1 MRAALRRAALSAL
14 SLVGF
19 ASGVAAP
26 WLALLVRLWLAQI
39 VAIAGFVAMMRG
51 PLPGGSGMLAAVA
64 GSGFGVVVQAS
75 CPILLA
81 LGVLTRPAALA
92 LIVQVQLLR
101 IPGVAEDA
109 ALYWTAL
116 LGWLAVF
123 GAGPISLDRVLA
135 RGAESVAVPGAAAL
149 LHAADRLTR
158 RLGPLAQLVLRVWLA
173 AELAGLAFAALHVM
187 PSMRPGSA
195 ALLPPVPPMV
205 AALAPPAALA
215 LAALLATGLA
225 TRFAGLLL
233 LLLVPLGAAAMA
245 GDARLSWALLLAL
258 PLVHGAGPL
267 SLDAL
272 LGRFLRREA
281 AEPDRTKLPHVVIV
295 GGGFGGVAAA
305 RGLRACACRVTLIDR
320 RNHQV
325 FQPLLYQVATA
336 SLAPGGIA
344 TPIRSLFRDQ
354 PNARV
359 LLGDVSGV
367 DLTGRAVVSD
377 RGRIPFDFL
386 ILASGARHS
395 YFGRDDWAVFAPGL
409 KTIEDATAIRRR
421 LLLAFEEA
429 ENATDFEVQR
439 AWLSFVV
446 VGGGPTGV
454 ELAGAIAEL
463 ARHGLHQEFR
473 AIDPAMAR
481 IVLVQSGPRLLP
493 TFPEALSRE
502 AELALRHL
510 GVDVQTGRRVEM
522 VTPDGVTVSGDVV
535 RARTVLWAAGVMA
548 SPASSWLGVEPDR
561 AGRVLVGPDLAVPGC
576 DGVFAIG
583 DTAAAQAWHGEF
595 VPGLAPAA
603 KQGGAYVARVIRSRV
618 AGTAAPLPFRY
629 HHFGSLATIG
639 RQSAVAD
646 FGAVRL
652 RGALAWWLWGAA
664 HIAFLVGGRNR
675 AVVIV
680 EWLWAYLT
688 FRRGTRLIT
697 EAPIGAPAAPLL
709 KKPSLEISL

>member
-1 MRAALRRAALSAL
+1 MPRRTALSVL

-19 ASGVAAP
+19 AGGVAAP
-26 WLALLVRLWLAQI
+26 WLALLVRLWLAQAF
-39 VAIAGFVAMMRG
+39 AIAGIAARMRG
-51 PLPGGSGMLAAVA
+51 PLPGGSGLLAAVA
-64 GSGFGVVVQAS
+64 GSGVGLAVQAA

-81 LGVLTRPAALA
+81 VGLLARPAALA
-92 LIVQVQLLR
+92 LIVQALLLR
-101 IPGVAEDA
+101 VPGVAGDA
-109 ALYWTAL
+109 PLYWTAL

-123 GAGPISLDRVLA
+123 GAGPVSLDRLLA
-135 RGAESVAVPGAAAL
+135 RGAESVAVPGAAVL
-149 LHAADRLTR
+149 LHAADRITR
-158 RLGPLAQLVLRVWLA
+158 HVGPLAQLALRIWLA
-173 AELAGLAFAALHVM
+173 SALAGLGLAALHVTT
-187 PSMRPGSA
+187 SMRLGSA

-205 AALAPPAALA
+205 AALAPPAALV
-215 LAALLATGLA
+215 LAALLAAGLA
-225 TRFAGLLL
+225 TRLAALLL

-245 GDARLSWALLLAL
+245 GEARLSWALLLSL

-272 LGRFLRREA
+272 LGRFLRRYE
-281 AEPDRTKLPHVVIV
+281 AEPDRTALPHVVIV

-305 RGLRACACRVTLIDR
+305 RGLRKCACRVTLIDR

-359 LLGDVSGV
+359 LLGDVTGV
-367 DLTGRAVVSD
+367 DLTGRAVVLD
-377 RGRIPFDFL
+377 RGRIPFDYL
-386 ILASGARHS
+386 VLASGARHS
-395 YFGRDDWAVFAPGL
+395 YFGREDWAAFAPGL
-409 KTIEDATAIRRR
+409 KSIEDGTAIRRC

-429 ENATDFEVQR
+429 ENATDPEAQR
-439 AWLSFVV
+439 AWLTFVV

-463 ARHGLHQEFR
+463 ARHGLAQEFR

-502 AELALRHL
+502 AEQALRHL
-510 GVDVQTGRRVEM
+510 GVDVQTDRRVEM
-522 VTPDGVTVSGDVV
+522 VTPDGVTVSGCVV
-535 RARTVLWAAGVMA
+535 PARTVLWAAGVMA
-548 SPASSWLGVEPDR
+548 SPAASWLGVEPDR
-561 AGRVLVGPDLAVPGC
+561 AGRVPVGPDLSVPGC
-576 DGVFAIG
+576 GGVFAIG
-583 DTAAAQAWHGEF
+583 DTAASVAWRGAP

-603 KQGGAYVARVIRSRV
+603 RQGGAYAARVIRALV
-618 AGTAAPLPFRY
+618 AGRPAPPPFRY
-629 HHFGSLATIG
+629 RHFGSLATIG

-646 FGAVRL
+646 FGVVRL
-652 RGALAWWLWGAA
+652 RGAIAWWLWGAA

-675 AVVIV
+675 AVVMV

-697 EAPIGAPAAPLL
+697 EAR
-709 KKPSLEISL
+709 